1 VHLFGIQNEAT
12 REQLNYVLDE
22 NEIIGKGPN
31 GTLSLIFDGIKK
43 LNKGEKHL
51 KITCDN
57 AGPVKK
63 DLRQNYG

>member
-1 VHLFGIQNEAT
+1 
-12 REQLNYVLDE
+12 
-22 NEIIGKGPN
+22 
-31 GTLSLIFDGIKK
+31 

-63 DLRQNYG
+63 DLRQNYGWIQNPRLGPQGTIREVPNGG